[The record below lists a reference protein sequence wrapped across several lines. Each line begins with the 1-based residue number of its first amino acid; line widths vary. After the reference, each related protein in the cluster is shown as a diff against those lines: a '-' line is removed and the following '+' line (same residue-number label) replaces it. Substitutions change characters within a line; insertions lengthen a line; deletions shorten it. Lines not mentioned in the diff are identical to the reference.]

1 MRCWWSKRS
10 PASHRWCCREREREQ
25 LTPSLSATHNDTHAA
40 AGASDVVGVAGGSC
54 HKTRSTSHTEQEVE
68 WSMDGIEMIVSH
80 VDQSLSA

>member
-1 MRCWWSKRS
+1 MI
-10 PASHRWCCREREREQ
+10 
-25 LTPSLSATHNDTHAA
+25 TTHNDTHAA
-40 AGASDVVGVAGGSC
+40 AGASDVVVVGVAGGSR